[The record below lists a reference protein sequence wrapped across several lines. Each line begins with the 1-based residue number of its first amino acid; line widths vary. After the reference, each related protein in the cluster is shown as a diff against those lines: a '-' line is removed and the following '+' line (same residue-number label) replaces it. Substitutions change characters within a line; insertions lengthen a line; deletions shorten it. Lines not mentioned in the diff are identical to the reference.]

1 VADKDDKKPA
11 ASAPASTPR
20 FDPKPVQVGGESI
33 ADRLLPHIKKIVY
46 VVIAA
51 AVVVGAFS
59 VVVWW
64 RDRKESAKTNGLAQV
79 LAVQARPVHPPEP
92 EPVVGS
98 GANPEKPDQKPEPKK
113 DDNSFPDDKAKALA
127 VLASLASHGEDVAG
141 AAFRGSQLMLAGKL
155 DDAIAA
161 YRGGEHDAGVDGM
174 LAREGLGLAL
184 EAKASGEKDATARQ
198 KGLEE
203 ALAAFRSVQPD
214 EKAVG
219 AGEAL
224 YHQGR
229 VLVELGR
236 RDEAKTAFTKAK
248 AIAKEG
254 DLSELIDQRLAMLG
268 A

>member
-11 ASAPASTPR
+11 APAAASTPR

-33 ADRLLPHIKKIVY
+33 ADRLIPHIKKIVY
-46 VVIAA
+46 AVIAA
-51 AVVVGAFS
+51 AVIVGAFS

-64 RDRKESAKTNGLAQV
+64 RDRKEAAKTSELAQV
-79 LAVQARPVHPPEP
+79 LAVAARPVHPPTPAEP
-92 EPVVGS
+92 EPV
-98 GANPEKPDQKPEPKK
+98 ADPAKPDQKPEPKK
-113 DDNSFPDDKAKALA
+113 DDNSFPDDKAKGLA

-141 AAFRGSQLMLAGKL
+141 AAFRGSQLIVAGKL
-155 DDAIAA
+155 EDAIAA
-161 YRGGEHDAGVDGM
+161 YRAGEHDAGIDGM

-184 EAKASGEKDATARQ
+184 EAKASAEKDATARQ
-198 KGLEE
+198 KGLED
-203 ALAAFRSVQPD
+203 ALTAFRSVQPD